1 MLEYWKDISLSLVCC
16 KINSRV
22 AETVCEMFQKNWA
35 WPWIRVWRF
44 ASLNALSF
52 FREKEISCLYDAYLW
67 GFILKINSFR
77 IYFYL
82 SDIGWRTIKNKIK
95 EYFCRFF
102 CHIFCHIIVNNRRGL
117 CDISV
122 KLLSVPFE
130 LICLFVILFDL

>member
-1 MLEYWKDISLSLVCC
+1 MSSYLFSAIFLLLRIYRLDYNLNLKCFLQFREKRRKMLKYWKDISLSLVCC
-16 KINSRV
+16 KVNSRV

-52 FREKEISCLYDAYLW
+52 FRKKEISCFYDVYLW

-82 SDIGWRTIKNKIK
+82 SNIGWWTKKN
-95 EYFCRFF
+95 R
-102 CHIFCHIIVNNRRGL
+102 
-117 CDISV
+117 
-122 KLLSVPFE
+122 
-130 LICLFVILFDL
+130 